1 MTAPRRWRCRAYA
14 ADQTPL
20 VVADRSGSRNGVTH
34 TRRYTCCMSKMIAVR
49 LQDEIVSRVD
59 FERRRAGLTR
69 AAVINEA
76 LRLWVATR
84 QYEEAVRRDQEGYE
98 QHPV

>member
-1 MTAPRRWRCRAYA
+1 
-14 ADQTPL
+14 
-20 VVADRSGSRNGVTH
+20 
-34 TRRYTCCMSKMIAVR
+34 MSKMIAVR

-84 QYEEAVRRDQEGYE
+84 QYEEAVMRDHEGYE
-98 QHPV
+98 QHPVRADEFASVLGAQKWPK